1 MFFATPEQK
10 FNADMYATQVQ
21 SDPKALEFYGK
32 NGITQP
38 STQQIQTSANKDAGV
53 RSRIA
58 GVTLGAAATA
68 TSLTIPP
75 ALSWCLANPV
85 ACNRVVIAGGEIA
98 AGDALGPTGLAVL
111 GTASTVRAVRSA
123 DEVNAAMKA
132 RGWEPAW
139 SPGTPVIETTLQP
152 GTKVNMIVD
161 KATAETI
168 TEAIRSGDF
177 SVIKFGGWG
186 TFDDLK
192 SVSVDMRQK
201 SAITRQFKPASTG
214 PFYVVDLEVR
224 KQVDVSL
231 GFAGQQQDI
240 ATSLRGGVTQVEFR
254 IPATDKRN
262 DYLKPASIPRKLDR
276 N

>member
-1 MFFATPEQK
+1 
-10 FNADMYATQVQ
+10 
-21 SDPKALEFYGK
+21 
-32 NGITQP
+32 
-38 STQQIQTSANKDAGV
+38 
-53 RSRIA
+53 
-58 GVTLGAAATA
+58 
-68 TSLTIPP
+68 
-75 ALSWCLANPV
+75 
-85 ACNRVVIAGGEIA
+85 
-98 AGDALGPTGLAVL
+98 
-111 GTASTVRAVRSA
+111 
-123 DEVNAAMKA
+123 
-132 RGWEPAW
+132 
-139 SPGTPVIETTLQP
+139 
-152 GTKVNMIVD
+152 MIVD